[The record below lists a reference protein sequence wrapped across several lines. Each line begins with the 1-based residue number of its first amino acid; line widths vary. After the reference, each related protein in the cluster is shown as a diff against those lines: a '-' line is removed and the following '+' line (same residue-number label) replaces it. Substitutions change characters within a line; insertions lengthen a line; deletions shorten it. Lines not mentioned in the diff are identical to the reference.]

1 MVHGIVAGHGFTDG
15 NKRTAL
21 YLMELLIQR
30 SGFELIE
37 DNDLEVADVI
47 TSVAR
52 GDMDY
57 DELAHWFRD
66 RIVRL
71 SD

>member
-1 MVHGIVAGHGFTDG
+1 
-15 NKRTAL
+15 
-21 YLMELLIQR
+21 MELLIQR